1 VEVAGFSPQPHEE
14 GIIVLRKH
22 LAILTVEEDIH
33 ALIVQKAF
41 EEYEDVHCHI
51 VETNRISGNLG
62 PSWTNS
68 DYPGLRCAVPTAEGE
83 YLDVRALDV
92 IWWRRTNFPQQVPF
106 GITDPV
112 HIDVINRDCRTAV
125 MGLLLNEF
133 SGSWINEP
141 AATSLAEN
149 KLLQLKAAQL
159 AGFRTPLTLVSQDPV
174 QIREFCAALGNKA
187 IIKCV
192 KGTTQTPLLAKMVSE
207 EHLADE
213 DSLRLC
219 PAIYQEYIPGDLHV
233 RVHSF
238 GDYVLAALIQSEA
251 VDWRLDLTVPF
262 EIFDLDEAVKQ
273 KSRNLLR
280 ALGLKMGVLDLRF
293 QGTTP
298 VFLEVNPQGQFLFTE
313 GLSGLELTS
322 AFAEFLYQEMKSSAS
337 QKSAVE
343 KTKSVEELA

>member
-1 VEVAGFSPQPHEE
+1 VEVAGFNPQLRVE
-14 GIIVLRKH
+14 GIIVLCKH

-41 EEYEDVHCHI
+41 EDYEDVRCHI

-62 PSWTNS
+62 PSWTNN

-92 IWWRRTNFPQQVPF
+92 VWWRRTGFQQQVPF
-106 GITDPV
+106 EITDPV
-112 HIDVINRDCRTAV
+112 HIDVINRDCRTALL
-125 MGLLLNEF
+125 GLLLNEF

-159 AGFRTPLTLVSQDPV
+159 VGFRTPLTLVSQDPV
-174 QIREFCAALGNKA
+174 QIRQFCAALGNKA

-192 KGTTQTPLLAKMVSE
+192 RGTTQTPLLTKMVRE

-233 RVHSF
+233 RVHCF
-238 GDYVLAALIQSEA
+238 GDNVLAALIKSEEL
-251 VDWRLDLTVPF
+251 DWRLNLTVPF
-262 EIFDLDEAVKQ
+262 EVFNLDETVKR
-273 KSRNLLR
+273 KVRNLLR
-280 ALGLKMGVLDLRF
+280 ALGLKMGVLDLKLL

-313 GLSGLELTS
+313 GLVGLELTS
-322 AFAEFLYQEMKSSAS
+322 AFTEFLYEEMKASALR
-337 QKSAVE
+337 KSAE
-343 KTKSVEELA
+343 KIS